1 MHGRLRA
8 TFCPYRCVSQRF
20 GGGGGS
26 MVQTAAQRN
35 ARPAGTQDDAR
46 QMMKHL
52 VRYGFAVAL
61 AATAAA
67 PLAAQPGADTTAAGV
82 MQERAA
88 RRPFDAVLR
97 HRAELELSDGQVRQL
112 QTIRERLEQR
122 NAPLRSQLVEQTQR
136 WRAERRGQLER
147 MTPRER
153 RQELRRM
160 RELPAGQ
167 RVPADV
173 QPIVRQ
179 MRVNIEEATHEAQ
192 GVLTPEQRLRVRE
205 LLRREVRAVRRPGA
219 RMQRRPGVEGRR
231 PRAERRLR
239 EGRRP

>member
-1 MHGRLRA
+1 
-8 TFCPYRCVSQRF
+8 
-20 GGGGGS
+20 
-26 MVQTAAQRN
+26 
-35 ARPAGTQDDAR
+35 
-46 QMMKHL
+46 MKHL
-52 VRYGFAVAL
+52 VRYGFALAL

-67 PLAAQPGADTTAAGV
+67 PLAAQPGADTVAGV

-97 HRAELELSDGQVRQL
+97 HRAELELSDAQVRQL

-122 NAPLRSQLVEQTQR
+122 NAPLRSRLVEQTQR

-179 MRVNIEEATHEAQ
+179 MRVNIEEATHQAQ

-205 LLRREVRAVRRPGA
+205 LLRREVRTVRRPGA
-219 RMQRRPGVEGRR
+219 RVQRRPGMEGRR
-231 PRAERRLR
+231 PGAERRPR